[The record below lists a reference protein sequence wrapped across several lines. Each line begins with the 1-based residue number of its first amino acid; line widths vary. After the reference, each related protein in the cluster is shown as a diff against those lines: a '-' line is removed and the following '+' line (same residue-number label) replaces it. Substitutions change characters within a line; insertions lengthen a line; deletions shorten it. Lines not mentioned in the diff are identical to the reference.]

1 MSSAATSPATSR
13 TDVSHWDIDAAHS
26 SVHFSVRHM
35 MVSNVRGEF
44 TRVSGSVTIDP
55 RDITRSSVEA
65 VIDAASVNTRDE
77 KRDEHL
83 RSADFLDVANFP
95 TIEFK
100 STRIS
105 RDSDGALKLAGNLT
119 IHGVTK
125 EVVLESRM
133 ATASSRI
140 PGEYQTGSQ
149 RQTRLNRKHFGLLWN
164 VALETGGYPGGRRAE
179 DRDRCGAAE
188 EVRELR
194 NSQPPGSVPGGRLPF
209 QPRLWRRTSSL
220 PTSPTDSRA
229 LHRRPAR

>member
-105 RDSDGALKLAGNLT
+105 RDADGGLKLAGNLT
-119 IHGVTK
+119 IHGVTR
-125 EVVLESRM
+125 EVVLRVEDGGSELQDPWGNTKRG
-133 ATASSRI
+133 ASAS
-140 PGEYQTGSQ
+140 
-149 RQTRLNRKHFGLLWN
+149 TRLNRKDFGLQWN
-164 VALETGGYPGGRRAE
+164 VSLETGGILVG
-179 DRDRCGAAE
+179 D
-188 EVRELR
+188 ELK
-194 NSQPPGSVPGGRLPF
+194 VEIDVEL
-209 QPRLWRRTSSL
+209 LKK
-220 PTSPTDSRA
+220 
-229 LHRRPAR
+229 